1 MHEFS
6 IASNIVEVVNKTAQ
20 EHGIS
25 HVAKVKI
32 KVGQLQLVMRESLLF
47 SFNVCTEGTLS
58 EGAVLEIEEVTPRG
72 RCASCDTEFPVD
84 NYQFICPS
92 CGGPDISI
100 VSGEELFIDS
110 LEGE

>member
-1 MHEFS
+1 
-6 IASNIVEVVNKTAQ
+6 
-20 EHGIS
+20 
-25 HVAKVKI
+25 
-32 KVGQLQLVMRESLLF
+32 
-47 SFNVCTEGTLS
+47 
-58 EGAVLEIEEVTPRG
+58 AVLEIEEVIARG
-72 RCASCDTEFPVD
+72 KCASCDTEFPVD

>member
-25 HVAKVKI
+25 HVTKVKI
-32 KVGQLQLVMRESLLF
+32 KLGQLQLVMPESLLF

-58 EGAVLEIEEVTPRG
+58 EGAVLEIEEVTATCK
-72 RCASCDTEFPVD
+72 CAGCDTEFAVGD
-84 NYQFICPS
+84 YQFVCPS
-92 CGGPDISI
+92 CGGPNISI
-100 VSGEELFIDS
+100 ISGEELFVEN